1 MKYLMILLS
10 VAASLSHATKLDS
23 KYQVQ
28 ELVLKSDDFA
38 GALSQESQEL
48 QELPGLLDV
57 QLQAIQL

>member
-48 QELPGLLDV
+48 QALPGLLD
-57 QLQAIQL
+57 A

>member
-1 MKYLMILLS
+1 MILLS

-48 QELPGLLDV
+48 QELPGLLD
-57 QLQAIQL
+57 A

>member
-1 MKYLMILLS
+1 MILLS

-28 ELVLKSDDFA
+28 ELSLESDDFA

-48 QELPGLLDV
+48 QEIESLLDE
-57 QLQAIQL
+57 QLQAIQ